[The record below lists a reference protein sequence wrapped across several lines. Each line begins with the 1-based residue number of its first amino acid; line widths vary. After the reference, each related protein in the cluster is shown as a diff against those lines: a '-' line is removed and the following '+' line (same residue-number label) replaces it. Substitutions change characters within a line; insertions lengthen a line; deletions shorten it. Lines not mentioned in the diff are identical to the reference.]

1 VDADQDRP
9 LNESAQPIIAIRG
22 VTRRFG
28 ETAAV
33 DDITL
38 DVGRGDFFC
47 LLGAS
52 GCGKTTLMRMIAGL
66 DEPNSG
72 RITIDGEDMTHRP
85 AWRRPVNMM
94 FQSYAL
100 FPHLTAAANVAFGL
114 KEEGRPRAEI
124 RERVHAALD
133 LLDMGALAARKPH
146 QLSGG
151 QKQRVALARALV
163 KQPKILLLDEPL
175 AALDKK
181 LRERAQ
187 LELVRLRERTGI
199 TFVMV
204 THDQEEAMAMATRI
218 ALMHAGKVVQVG
230 GPHELY
236 EAPRSRYVADFFG
249 AANLFEGRVKEVS
262 GNEALIESTESGTSL
277 RARCHEKLSEGASV
291 TVMLRPEQLRLGRDA
306 PGQKSL
312 LRGRIDS
319 VAFLG
324 SFYTCRLTLP
334 TGKVVVAQ
342 LSPAEFAAAGSPGQG
357 DTVQIVW
364 LSSSARVLT
373 Q

>member
-1 VDADQDRP
+1 VDADQVRP

-124 RERVHAALD
+124 RERVDAALD

-218 ALMHAGKVVQVG
+218 ALMRDGKVVQVG
-230 GPHELY
+230 SPHELY
-236 EAPRSRYVADFFG
+236 ERPVSRYVAEFFG
-249 AANLFEGRVKEVS
+249 EANIF
-262 GNEALIESTESGTSL
+262 EALDRTVMVRPEHLRLAKKAPAQGVSLQGRIESL
-277 RARCHEKLSEGASV
+277 V
-291 TVMLRPEQLRLGRDA
+291 
-306 PGQKSL
+306 
-312 LRGRIDS
+312 
-319 VAFLG
+319 FLG
-324 SFYTCRLTLP
+324 SFYTARIALDG
-334 TGKVVVAQ
+334 GKPITAR
-342 LSPAEFAAAGSPGQG
+342 LSPGELAAAGSPGAG
-357 DTVQIVW
+357 DDVHVYWAAAQ
-364 LSSSARVLT
+364 ARPVVP
-373 Q
+373 

>member
-1 VDADQDRP
+1 VDANQDRP
-9 LNESAQPIIAIRG
+9 LSESAQPIIAIRG

-28 ETAAV
+28 ETTAV
-33 DDITL
+33 DDISL
-38 DVGRGDFFC
+38 DIGRGEFFC

-52 GCGKTTLMRMIAGL
+52 GCGKTTLLRMIAGF
-66 DEPNSG
+66 DEPDSG
-72 RITIDGEDMTHRP
+72 RISIDGRDMTHWP

-100 FPHLTAAANVAFGL
+100 FPHLTVAANVGFGL
-114 KEEGRPRAEI
+114 REEGRPRAEI
-124 RERVHAALD
+124 RERVTAALEMF
-133 LLDMGALAARKPH
+133 DMGTFAARKPH

-187 LELVRLRERTGI
+187 LELVRLRERLGI

-218 ALMHAGKVVQVG
+218 ALMRHGKIVQVG
-230 GPHELY
+230 TPHELY
-236 EAPRSRYVADFFG
+236 EKPVSRYVAEFFG
-249 AANLFEGRVKEVS
+249 EANLFEDS
-262 GNEALIESTESGTSL
+262 G
-277 RARCHEKLSEGASV
+277 K
-291 TVMLRPEQLRLGRDA
+291 TVMVRPEQMRLAKQAPPQGKTLQGRVE
-306 PGQKSL
+306 SL
-312 LRGRIDS
+312 
-319 VAFLG
+319 VFLG
-324 SFYTCRLTLP
+324 SFYNAGIVLDG
-334 TGKVVVAQ
+334 GKAVQAR
-342 LSPAEFAAAGSPGQG
+342 LSPAELADAGSPQEG
-357 DTVQIVW
+357 DAVHVFW
-364 LSSSARVLT
+364 KPGAARFLS